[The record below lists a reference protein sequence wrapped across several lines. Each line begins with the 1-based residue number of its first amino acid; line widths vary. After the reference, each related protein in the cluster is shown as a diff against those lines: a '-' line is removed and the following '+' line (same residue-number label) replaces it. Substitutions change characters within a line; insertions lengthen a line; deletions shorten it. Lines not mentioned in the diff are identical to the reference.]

1 MLIKESEGIQIG
13 TKLLAL
19 RIQSS
24 NETEA
29 LQALAVSFFVQ
40 FLFNNKFSFK
50 LTLLLLLYFKEKIC
64 THVYR
69 YIYIYQAKIS
79 LFLSFH
85 LIYCLSFNN

>member
-40 FLFNNKFSFK
+40 FLFNNKFNFK
-50 LTLLLLLYFKEKIC
+50 LTSF
-64 THVYR
+64 
-69 YIYIYQAKIS
+69 IS
-79 LFLSFH
+79 KKKYVR
-85 LIYCLSFNN
+85 I